1 MTFDVEIDGIATRLE
16 VQRDGE
22 RCLFRLGE
30 QQERS
35 AQLALVEPGV
45 YSVLLDGRSYE
56 ARAEPGEDCAWITI
70 RGHRF
75 RVAITDPR
83 RWSQRAARPPGQD
96 RENVIASMPGK
107 IVRVLVKAGESVAA
121 GQGIL
126 VVEAMK
132 MQNEMKTR
140 RGGMVVTVAVREGE
154 TVAAGAILAT
164 IE

>member
-1 MTFDVEIDGIATRLE
+1 VTFDVEIDGVSTRLE
-16 VQRDGE
+16 VESDGKHC
-22 RCLFRLGE
+22 RFRLGE
-30 QQERS
+30 QRGRT
-35 AQLALVEPGV
+35 AQVAAVESGV
-45 YSVLLDGRSYE
+45 YSVLIDGRSYE
-56 ARAEPGEDCAWITI
+56 ARAESGDDCAWITI

-75 RVAITDPR
+75 RVAIKDPR
-83 RWSQRAARPPGQD
+83 RWSRTSASALSAD

-107 IVRVLVKAGESVAA
+107 IVRLLVKPGESVAA

-140 RGGMVVTVAVREGE
+140 RSGTVVAVAVREGE
-154 TVAAGAILAT
+154 TVVAGTVLAT

>member
-1 MTFDVEIDGIATRLE
+1 MTFDVEIDGVSTRLE
-16 VQRDGE
+16 VEGDGE
-22 RCLFRLGE
+22 HCRFRLGE
-30 QQERS
+30 QEERS
-35 AQLALVEPGV
+35 AQLAMVEPGV

-56 ARAEPGEDCAWITI
+56 ARAEPGDDGAWVTI

-75 RVAITDPR
+75 RVAIKDPR
-83 RWSQRAARPPGQD
+83 RWSRTRASALGAD

-107 IVRVLVKAGESVAA
+107 IVRILVKTGENVAA

-140 RGGMVVTVAVREGE
+140 RAGTVAAIAVREGE
-154 TVAAGAILAT
+154 TVAAGAVLVT

>member
-1 MTFDVEIDGIATRLE
+1 MIFDVEIDGLSTRLE
-16 VQRDGE
+16 VQSDGD
-22 RCLFRLGE
+22 RRRFRLGE
-30 QQERS
+30 QEERS
-35 AQLALVEPGV
+35 AQLAAVEPGV

-75 RVAITDPR
+75 RVAIKDPR
-83 RWSQRAARPPGQD
+83 RWTRTGVSALGVD

-107 IVRVLVKAGESVAA
+107 IVRVLVKPGENVTA

-140 RGGMVVTVAVREGE
+140 RGGAVVAVAVREGE
-154 TVAAGAILAT
+154 TVSAGAVLAT

>member
-1 MTFDVEIDGIATRLE
+1 MIFDVEIDGLSTRLE

-22 RCLFRLGE
+22 RCRFRLGE
-30 QQERS
+30 QEERS
-35 AQLALVEPGV
+35 AQLAAVEPGV

-83 RWSQRAARPPGQD
+83 RWSRTGPSLPGQD

-107 IVRVLVKAGESVAA
+107 IVLVKPGENVTA

-140 RGGMVVTVAVREGE
+140 RGGTVAAIAVREGE
-154 TVAAGAILAT
+154 TVAAGAVLVT

>member
-1 MTFDVEIDGIATRLE
+1 MTFDVEIDGLSTRLE

-22 RCLFRLGE
+22 NCRFRLGE

-35 AQLALVEPGV
+35 AQLAAVEPGV

-75 RVAITDPR
+75 RVAIKDPR
-83 RWSQRAARPPGQD
+83 RWSRTGVSALSAD

-107 IVRVLVKAGESVAA
+107 IVRLLVKPGESVAA

-140 RGGMVVTVAVREGE
+140 RGGTVAAIAVREGE
-154 TVAAGAILAT
+154 TVAAGAVLVT

>member
-1 MTFDVEIDGIATRLE
+1 MIFDVEIDGLSTRLE

-22 RCLFRLGE
+22 RCRFRLGE
-30 QQERS
+30 QEERS
-35 AQLALVEPGV
+35 AQLAAVEPGV

-83 RWSQRAARPPGQD
+83 RWSRTGPSLPGQD

-107 IVRVLVKAGESVAA
+107 IVRVLVKPGENVTA

-140 RGGMVVTVAVREGE
+140 RGGTVAAIAVREGE
-154 TVAAGAILAT
+154 TVAAGAVLVT